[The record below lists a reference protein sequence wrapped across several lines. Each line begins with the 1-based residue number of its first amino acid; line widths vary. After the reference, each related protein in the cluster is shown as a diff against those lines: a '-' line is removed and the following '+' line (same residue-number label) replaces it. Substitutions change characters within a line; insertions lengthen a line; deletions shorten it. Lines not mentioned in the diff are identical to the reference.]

1 MRCHVAVSP
10 ASHPFTPPLAPAAP
24 HPGTRVPTPP
34 PRAPHASEAPSGPT
48 HAAGNGARHQLAR
61 AWQASRLGSA
71 AARLLRH
78 PRTHAHAHAAQDA
91 HPQPEEL
98 ARNLGD
104 LKAALD
110 ALLPRDDE
118 AQRMPAE
125 VRTLLSSVREAM
137 DTLIEACDADAQ
149 GPAAR
154 AFRGAGSSEDEGHHH
169 HHHAGA
175 TAKLLRKFIGTSDFD
190 ESMHVLVQLK
200 AGLSALTEDRS
211 DAGASRLQ
219 AFQLEAVPHGAGD
232 LAGDIV
238 LSGLLGGAGTLAL
251 LAGRSERREATHEKK
266 SRKAEKRELEAQRE
280 QLQARLDAIT
290 EGGGSGEAGLL
301 RRQLRIV
308 YWKLARVD
316 SRLRHVGKQRELG
329 RGSEIAGYAMV
340 SKAVIDLCSKL
351 TAYLDPATAAAAG
364 GASGFATIPLSP
376 IAAAAGLYMGVNAR
390 SFTSAQLKDF
400 RAQLDV
406 ARRKLAPLIG
416 QLPDDARDAFN
427 RFFDQ
432 GKWKSHGDMLHSFK
446 RLLGIFTGGMAGYTA
461 TIGGLSIVDIVSLA
475 AGSAVVADLTL
486 SGGVVAVSTAVLIGT
501 YGFLKHHARFHEYDE
516 WMNAA
521 DGEVDLELMAELAA
535 SGGEKMLALNLD
547 TLSFIED
554 KETRRQD
561 FLHGL
566 AWNQNGLRF
575 DGLREHSTD
584 SEAVRGAVSGKRTE
598 SKSFRYRRAGLTW
611 RNIQAL
617 GKATGSLLKGGMENA
632 RRSYGESTDHLTR
645 TRLSA
650 LLSDPGTSGSLRDHM
665 KQDVQEQVA
674 LLERMLSERIA
685 ACGDAAPEVVTIRDG
700 EDSSHLNALRI
711 GLLRTGTLHARANE
725 LLQVLDGDGQPD
737 NAAMARYLNLLR
749 WDPALPDEAARDRA
763 PRALA
768 EYLMEGAPEQYRQ
781 SRLRL
786 HRGQLEA
793 ASLITAPDA
802 SPVQQLPPIPVDL
815 GAFDVSFAV
824 AAAGDT
830 DRSEPAP

>member
-1 MRCHVAVSP
+1 MHLHDVAKRLLARTP
-10 ASHPFTPPLAPAAP
+10 AQAQHADAAPARPDA
-24 HPGTRVPTPP
+24 
-34 PRAPHASEAPSGPT
+34 
-48 HAAGNGARHQLAR
+48 LAR
-61 AWQASRLGSA
+61 D
-71 AARLLRH
+71 LR
-78 PRTHAHAHAAQDA
+78 
-91 HPQPEEL
+91 E
-98 ARNLGD
+98 
-104 LKAALD
+104 LKAALA

-118 AQRMPAE
+118 AQRIPSE
-125 VRTLLSSVREAM
+125 VHALVRSVHDAM
-137 DTLIEACDADAQ
+137 DTLITACEADAQ
-149 GPAAR
+149 GAAAA
-154 AFRGAGSSEDEGHHH
+154 AFRKADSSEEDGHHH
-169 HHHAGA
+169 HHGGT

-200 AGLSALTEDRS
+200 AGLSALTEDKS

-232 LAGDIV
+232 LAGDIA

-266 SRKAEKRELEAQRE
+266 SQKAEKRELEARRE
-280 QLQARLDAIT
+280 GLQARLAAVANGSDTQDAR
-290 EGGGSGEAGLL
+290 LL
-301 RRQLRIV
+301 QRQLRIV
-308 YWKLARVD
+308 EWKIARAEF
-316 SRLRHVGKQRELG
+316 RLRHVGKQRELG

-351 TAYLDPATAAAAG
+351 TGYLDSGAAAAAG

-406 ARRKLAPLIG
+406 ARQKLAPLIA
-416 QLPDDARDAFN
+416 QLPEDARDAFN
-427 RFFDQ
+427 RFFEQ
-432 GKWKSHGDMLHSFK
+432 GKWTSHGDMLQSFK

-535 SGGEKMLALNLD
+535 GGGNLLGLNLD
-547 TLSFIED
+547 TLSFIEN

-561 FLHGL
+561 FLHDL
-566 AWNQNGLRF
+566 AWNRHGLRF
-575 DGLREHSTD
+575 DGLRAHSTD
-584 SEAVRGAVSGKRTE
+584 SDAVRDAVSGKQTE
-598 SKSFRYRRAGLTW
+598 SKSSGYRRTGLTW
-611 RNIQAL
+611 RNMQAL
-617 GKATGSLLKGGMENA
+617 GKATGSMLRGGMQRA
-632 RRSYGESTDHLTR
+632 KRSYGEATDYLTR
-645 TRLSA
+645 TRLAS
-650 LLSDPGTSGSLRDHM
+650 LLSEPATAQPLRAHM
-665 KQDVQEQVA
+665 KRDVEEQVA

-685 ACGDAAPEVVTIRDG
+685 ACGDAAPEVAAIGDG
-700 EDSSHLNALRI
+700 VDSSHLNALRT

-725 LLQVLDGDGQPD
+725 LLQALDGEGQPD
-737 NAAMARYLNLLR
+737 NAAMARYLNLLQ
-749 WDPALPDEAARDRA
+749 WDPALPDEAARNRA

-786 HRGQLEA
+786 HRGQLET
-793 ASLITAPDA
+793 ASLIPAPDA
-802 SPVQQLPPIPVDL
+802 GPVRQLPPIPEHL
-815 GAFDVSFAV
+815 GAFDFSFDI
-824 AAAGDT
+824 AAPGEN